1 LRRTLATPKRSR
13 FAPASKRSVDP
24 SRVSVQASTARRSPA
39 YGMLIVTALALLAG
53 AFAGH
58 LGTLVDQ

>member
-1 LRRTLATPKRSR
+1 
-13 FAPASKRSVDP
+13 
-24 SRVSVQASTARRSPA
+24 
-39 YGMLIVTALALLAG
+39 MLIVTALALLAG